1 MRFDRLA
8 CVKLHSLFV
17 VGILLAMTLVAGAE
31 TLRYRGTIG
40 QRTATI
46 TLNVSGDDVT
56 VASYLF
62 DRETATSTFSQAH
75 LMGTTLVLADDDG
88 NIFHLHLQD
97 AAGSGVKDF
106 PQAQQLQ
113 GNMTRDELDLPVLLR
128 RINTSP
134 EDRSVP

>member
-1 MRFDRLA
+1 M
-8 CVKLHSLFV
+8 KLRSLFV

-56 VASYLF
+56 DASYRF
-62 DRETATSTFSQAH
+62 DRETVTSTFSQAH
-75 LMGTTLVLADDDG
+75 LMGTTLVLADEDG

-97 AAGSGVKDF
+97 TAGGGVKDF
-106 PQAQQLQ
+106 PHAQQLQ
-113 GNMTRDELDLPVLLR
+113 GNMIRDELDLPVLLKR
-128 RINTSP
+128 VDTT
-134 EDRSVP
+134 VP

>member
-1 MRFDRLA
+1 M
-8 CVKLHSLFV
+8 KLRSLFV
-17 VGILLAMTLVAGAE
+17 FGIFLIAMLVASAE

-56 VASYLF
+56 NASYRF
-62 DRETATSTFSQAH
+62 DRETVTSTFSQAH
-75 LMGTTLVLADDDG
+75 LMGTTLVLADEDG

-113 GNMTRDELDLPVLLR
+113 GNMTRDELDLPVLLKR
-128 RINTSP
+128 VNASAT
-134 EDRSVP
+134 DASVR